1 MRQNSITIGLS
12 SLNKSGGR
20 KVHKRKF
27 FILLTPTIII
37 GIFLIYYLP
46 RDQKYLALIVPII
59 FRMIY
64 YTWILIDRKK
74 EEKLD

>member
-1 MRQNSITIGLS
+1 MRQNSITIDLS
-12 SLNKSGGR
+12 SLNKSGGI
-20 KVHKRKF
+20 KVHKSKF